1 MPNRSAPAIVS
12 QHLPERLRALLVGE
26 GAFRTRD
33 AARGTV
39 LIREN
44 DKADHSI
51 LLLDGWISL
60 SKTLPSG
67 DVQIID
73 LMLPGDFA
81 LVGTR
86 MVPVAATT
94 MEALSDI
101 KYVVIGPEEANGPG
115 AASATLRHVLA
126 ACLLTTQSRT
136 SEMLLRLG
144 RGTAANRIAYA
155 LLEVFIRLQSVG
167 LTTGTSFE
175 FPITQQ
181 KFGEFTGM
189 TNVHVCRTLRR
200 FETEGLIRHP
210 DHLTIELLDLPA
222 LCDLADIDLSLFRQE
237 ILIRWPLSA

>member
-1 MPNRSAPAIVS
+1 MVNRFAPAIVS
-12 QHLPERLRALLVGE
+12 QHLPEALRAMLVGE
-26 GAFRTRD
+26 GAFRTRR
-33 AARGTV
+33 APRGTV
-39 LIREN
+39 LVREN
-44 DKADHSI
+44 DTADHSI

-94 MEALSDI
+94 MEALSDTV
-101 KYVVIGPEEANGPG
+101 YVLIGPEQANGPS

-126 ACLLTTQSRT
+126 ACILTTQSRT

-155 LLEVFIRLQSVG
+155 LLEIFVRLQAVG
-167 LTTGTSFE
+167 LTTGTAFE

-200 FETEGLIRHP
+200 FETEGMIRHP
-210 DHLTIELLDLPA
+210 DHKSIELIDLPA
-222 LCDLADIDLSLFRQE
+222 LCALADINLPLFRQE
-237 ILIRWPLSA
+237 ILMRWPVPA